1 MQLSDTEIAKLGE
14 SMITPFYPE
23 QVRSVA
29 GTPRISFG
37 LTCAGYDIRL
47 DPAHGLKYF
56 SLASRAEI
64 AIDPKMFDPSVLE
77 PLRLFN
83 NLNTDEAWWEVPGF
97 GYVMGLSAET
107 FSIPRDIVGQVQGKS
122 TYARC
127 GLIVNVTPAEPGW
140 KGRLVVEISNTQSRP
155 VRVYAGEGIAQMCFH
170 RLSSP
175 VAVSYAD
182 RDGKYQNQESL
193 TYAKV

>member
-1 MQLSDTEIAKLGE
+1 MQLSDTEISALGE

-47 DPAHGLKYF
+47 DAAHGLKYF
-56 SLASRAEI
+56 SLASRVET
-64 AIDPKMFDPSVLE
+64 AIDPEMFRAASVLE

-107 FSIPRDIVGQVQGKS
+107 FDMPG
-122 TYARC
+122 TLLARFRESQPM
-127 GLIVNVTPAEPGW
+127 LD
-140 KGRLVVEISNTQSRP
+140 
-155 VRVYAGEGIAQMCFH
+155 
-170 RLSSP
+170 
-175 VAVSYAD
+175 AVS
-182 RDGKYQNQESL
+182 SS
-193 TYAKV
+193 TSPS